1 MLLTLSRY
9 FFVADPMAGAQGG
22 TVAPR
27 TKIVFASGTVVMYDA
42 DTLNTGGK
50 KNDQ

>member
-1 MLLTLSRY
+1 MI
-9 FFVADPMAGAQGG
+9 VAGAQGG
-22 TVAPR
+22 TAAPR

-42 DTLNTGGK
+42 DTLNAGGK

>member
-1 MLLTLSRY
+1 MI
-9 FFVADPMAGAQGG
+9 MAGAQGG

-42 DTLNTGGK
+42 TTLNAGGK